1 MSDVKPRTRPYKSTK
16 RTAQAAETR
25 DGVLSAAHTL
35 FLKKG
40 WVQTTISE
48 IASGAGVSAETVY
61 SNFGSKSAL
70 LQELVART
78 VRGNSPDTPL
88 IDQEAPRLIAGEND
102 QARQVKLFCEDI
114 TKVLARVAPLMDV
127 VRMAAATDPVIAKL
141 YSEFHR
147 GRRKNLEWF
156 AGALL
161 RNGPLRD
168 GMDAKAA
175 GLIIWRLASPD
186 LFLLVRRVEGA
197 SLRTYTDWL
206 AACLKLQLLDGR
218 TKR

>member
-1 MSDVKPRTRPYKSTK
+1 VK
-16 RTAQAAETR
+16 
-25 DGVLSAAHTL
+25 
-35 FLKKG
+35 
-40 WVQTTISE
+40 TTISE

-61 SNFGSKSAL
+61 SIFRSKNVL

-78 VRGNSPDTPL
+78 VRGNCPNTPL
-88 IDQEAPRLIAGEND
+88 VDQEAPQRIARETD
-102 QARQVKLFCEDI
+102 QARQVELFCEDI

-168 GMDAKAA
+168 GMDAKSA

-186 LFLLVRRVEGA
+186 LFLLMRRVEGA
-197 SLRTYTDWL
+197 SLRTYSHWL
-206 AACLKLQLLDGR
+206 TECLEIHLLDGR
-218 TKR
+218 ADR